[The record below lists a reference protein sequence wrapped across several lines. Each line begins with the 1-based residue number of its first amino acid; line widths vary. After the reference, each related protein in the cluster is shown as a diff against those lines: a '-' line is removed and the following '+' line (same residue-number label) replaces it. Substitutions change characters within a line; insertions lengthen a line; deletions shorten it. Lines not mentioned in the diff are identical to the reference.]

1 MAILGVNFKLKVLV
15 LYPSDED
22 GEYILTN
29 AMGLQRFWCIKYFC
43 SAGGDGDIE
52 VYNLVVQRAKCVQLH
67 RNCLCCVVVK
77 QQ

>member
-1 MAILGVNFKLKVLV
+1 MAILGVNFKLEVLV

-29 AMGLQRFWCIKYFC
+29 AMGLRRFWCIKYFC
-43 SAGGDGDIE
+43 SADADGDIE

-77 QQ
+77 QL

>member
-1 MAILGVNFKLKVLV
+1 MAILGVNFKLEVLV

-29 AMGLQRFWCIKYFC
+29 AMELRRFWCIKYFC
-43 SAGGDGDIE
+43 SADADEDIE
-52 VYNLVVQRAKCVQLH
+52 VCNLVVQRAKCVQLH

-77 QQ
+77 QL